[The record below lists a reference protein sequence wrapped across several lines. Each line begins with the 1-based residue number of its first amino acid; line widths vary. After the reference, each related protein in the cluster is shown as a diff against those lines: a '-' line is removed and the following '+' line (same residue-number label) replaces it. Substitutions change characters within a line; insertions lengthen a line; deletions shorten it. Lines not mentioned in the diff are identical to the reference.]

1 MKKTV
6 LRVMRVMLGLLLY
19 ALSIVL
25 SINSNLGMAP
35 WELFHSGIAQSS
47 GFSMGQVTIFFSFVI
62 VAIDFLLLQQKI
74 GLGTLMNMVGV
85 GTMVDVINN
94 MGIIPVQSGIM
105 SPYSYIQHFL
115 CMVCVSFAIY
125 FYIGAGY
132 GAGPRDGLFIGISK
146 KFNIST
152 KMAKSVTEVF
162 AFAIGALLGAHF
174 GIGTAIFAFLSG
186 PILQQINKQI
196 KFDLNSVKHEYI
208 DDMVLAARKQ

>member
-1 MKKTV
+1 MKITAVRV
-6 LRVMRVMLGLLLY
+6 LRVTLGLFLY

-35 WELFHSGIAQSS
+35 WELFHSGIAQKT
-47 GFSMGQVTIFFSFVI
+47 GFSLGQVTVFFSFVI
-62 VAIDFLLLQQKI
+62 VAIDFFLLQQKI
-74 GLGTLMNMVGV
+74 GLGTLLNMVGV
-85 GTMVDVINN
+85 GTMVDVINKT
-94 MGIIPVQSGIM
+94 GIIPVQVGM
-105 SPYSYIQHFL
+105 SLFSFIQHFL

-125 FYIGAGY
+125 FYVGAGY

-152 KMAKSVTEVF
+152 KVAKTVTEIF

-186 PILQQINKQI
+186 PILQQINKI
-196 KFDLNSVKHEYI
+196 LKFDLNSVKHEYF
-208 DDMVLAARKQ
+208 DDLIRKA